1 MDQLALST
9 MLADITA
16 VRQRS
21 ELLQRYKGYGFNL
34 IRLLGAKTDEVKIC
48 RLLYELLSPNGSHSQ
63 GSKFLRLFYSMVLDK
78 KFSGAEINSSQV
90 FREYTIQKQRRIDLF
105 IHTTHYDIPIEVKIH
120 AGDQED
126 QCKDYF
132 QYAKAPDGEE
142 PTMYYLTL
150 DGHDP
155 SGDSTGNTNPHV
167 IPISFAN
174 NVIPWLDACAKAVLD
189 TTRLRESILQIKQ
202 VLEEVCGIMNDEEQ
216 KGIEAVLKKSFDN
229 FQSAEKISDT
239 MRQLKDEMLM
249 KIFHE
254 IEKKVQQATNQT
266 RLINKYDYTQ
276 RASSFYTRKYPSPP
290 GISYLY
296 KELQND
302 IQIWVRAEIDDQ
314 SLWVTYCHVKVDADR
329 QPTDYGNYLSVE
341 EVCKAIPNI
350 EEKDVPNDNHW
361 WIVDEK
367 KFGLWEDEYPGKE
380 WPNFLKCSESW
391 FELLDDTQCD
401 IYTTVVA
408 NRVIKLLQNS

>member
-1 MDQLALST
+1 
-9 MLADITA
+9 
-16 VRQRS
+16 
-21 ELLQRYKGYGFNL
+21 
-34 IRLLGAKTDEVKIC
+34 
-48 RLLYELLSPNGSHSQ
+48 
-63 GSKFLRLFYSMVLDK
+63 
-78 KFSGAEINSSQV
+78 
-90 FREYTIQKQRRIDLF
+90 
-105 IHTTHYDIPIEVKIH
+105 
-120 AGDQED
+120 
-126 QCKDYF
+126 
-132 QYAKAPDGEE
+132 
-142 PTMYYLTL
+142 
-150 DGHDP
+150 
-155 SGDSTGNTNPHV
+155 
-167 IPISFAN
+167 
-174 NVIPWLDACAKAVLD
+174 
-189 TTRLRESILQIKQ
+189 
-202 VLEEVCGIMNDEEQ
+202 MNDEEQ

>member
-174 NVIPWLDACAKAVLD
+174 SVIPWLDACAKAVLD

-202 VLEEVCGIMNDEEQ
+202 ALEEVCGIMNDKEQ
-216 KGIEAVLKKSFDN
+216 KDIVAIVKKSYDD
-229 FQSAEKISDT
+229 FQNAEKISEAT
-239 MRQLKDEMLM
+239 RHLKDELLVR
-249 KIFHE
+249 IVSD
-254 IEKKVQQATNQT
+254 IETKVQQATNRT
-266 RLINKYDYTQ
+266 RLINKYDYTK
-276 RASSFYTRKYPSPP
+276 RAPSFYTGKWPNPP

-296 KELQND
+296 SETANH

-314 SLWVTYCHVKVDADR
+314 SLWVTYCHVKVDQDKR
-329 QPTDYGNYLSVE
+329 PEEYGSFLSAE
-341 EVCKAIPNI
+341 EICKEIHI
-350 EEKDVPNDNHW
+350 KKEDVYQDKGW
-361 WIVDEK
+361 WIVDEN
-367 KFGLWEDEYPGKE
+367 KFGRWEDEYPYG
-380 WPNFLKCSESW
+380 WPDFLNCNRAW
-391 FELLDDTQCD
+391 FDLLDNQQRD
-401 IYTTVVA
+401 IYTTAVA
-408 NRVIKLLQNS
+408 NRVIKLLRRTKK